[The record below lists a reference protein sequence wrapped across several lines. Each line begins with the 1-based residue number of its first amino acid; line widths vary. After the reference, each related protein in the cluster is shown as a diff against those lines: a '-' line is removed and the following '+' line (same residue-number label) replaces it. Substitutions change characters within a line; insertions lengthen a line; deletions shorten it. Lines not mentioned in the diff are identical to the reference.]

1 MWQWR
6 WGGARLVRRCIE
18 NQAALVSV
26 ELARFC
32 HEDDT
37 HLGNQAASSN
47 IGQFNVTT
55 EVGNIVLC
63 IDTQLSDGTSEAF
76 DLIGSKNLLLEVDH
90 VKYLP

>member
-1 MWQWR
+1 MCVWR

-47 IGQFNVTT
+47 IGTFNVPT
-55 EVGNIVLC
+55 EVGNIFLC
-63 IDTQLSDGTSEAF
+63 IDTQLSDGTNEPF
-76 DLIGSKNLLLEVDH
+76 D
-90 VKYLP
+90 

>member
-1 MWQWR
+1 MWR

-47 IGQFNVTT
+47 IGQFNVPT
-55 EVGNIVLC
+55 EVGNIILC
-63 IDTQLSDGTSEAF
+63 IGTQLSDGTSEPF
-76 DLIGSKNLLLEVDH
+76 DLIGSKNLLLQVDH